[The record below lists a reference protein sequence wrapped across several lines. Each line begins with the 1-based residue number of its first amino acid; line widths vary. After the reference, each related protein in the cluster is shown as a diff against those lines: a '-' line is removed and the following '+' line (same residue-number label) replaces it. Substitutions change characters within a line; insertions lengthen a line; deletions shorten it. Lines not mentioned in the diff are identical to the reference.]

1 MNSSRGFTREELEAL
16 TPWRLPVIER
26 NHELD
31 EAAEDADSDMRARVM
46 DEEVAPLLM
55 PTAEEIEA
63 MQKQAYE
70 EAADQGRMDGLV
82 QGRELGYQEGYAE
95 GREQGYAEGKQQ
107 AEQLIVHLKQVMNT
121 LETPLQEVD
130 AQVEQELVALAIAV
144 ARQLIRRE
152 LRTDPGQIIAVVREA
167 MAILPSGARKVS
179 LFLHPDDAELIR
191 AALSVEEEG
200 QAWKLV
206 EDPLLTR
213 GGCRVTSETS
223 TIDATVEKRLSSV
236 IAKALGGER
245 GGDSA

>member
-16 TPWRLPVIER
+16 TPWRLPVIESS
-26 NHELD
+26 HALA
-31 EAAEDADSDMRARVM
+31 EAAAALDSDMRASVV
-46 DEEVAPLLM
+46 DEEVESLSI

-70 EAADQGRMDGLV
+70 EASDQGRMEGLAV
-82 QGRELGYQEGYAE
+82 GRELGYQEGYAE

-107 AEQLIVHLKQVMNT
+107 ADQLIAHLKEIMSA
-121 LETPLQEVD
+121 LEMPLLELD
-130 AQVEQELVALAIAV
+130 AQVEQELVLLAIAV

-200 QAWKLV
+200 QAWKLI

-236 IAKALGGER
+236 IAKTLGGER
-245 GGDSA
+245 GGDAG